1 MTIMYKHWIKEAH
14 AFDMLHVFK
23 SKIELEYLGQMT
35 LAIGSEGFVKPSFKS
50 IVGDC
55 LELLY

>member
-35 LAIGSEGFVKPSFKS
+35 LAIGSEGFVKPSF
-50 IVGDC
+50 
-55 LELLY
+55 